1 MRIEDFKEYLK
12 EENYIIP
19 KEIFENV
26 FKTTKSNITEKG
38 IKILQTMQD
47 NKTLYNNIFNA
58 KILGELLFMAPRSV
72 SGSIKKLVA
81 DGYVEKLGSNPISY
95 KLTKLG
101 EEYKLDNA

>member
-1 MRIEDFKEYLK
+1 MKIEDFKEYLK

-26 FKTTKSNITEKG
+26 FQTTKSNITEKG
-38 IKILQTMQD
+38 AKILQTMQE

-72 SGSIKKLVA
+72 SGSIKKLVT

-95 KLTKLG
+95 KLTQLG
-101 EEYKLDNA
+101 EECKLDNA

>member
-38 IKILQTMQD
+38 VKILQTMQE

-101 EEYKLDNA
+101 EECKLDNA